1 MRRRVRRL
9 VWLER
14 QSVWVNLQ
22 LVEPMLAAV
31 RTGSPAKLRQE
42 EIESLEIFACSSRLG
57 ANSQKA
63 ACPSTRNQS

>member
-14 QSVWVNLQ
+14 QLVWVNLQ

-31 RTGSPAKLRQE
+31 RTGSP
-42 EIESLEIFACSSRLG
+42 
-57 ANSQKA
+57 
-63 ACPSTRNQS
+63 P

>member
-1 MRRRVRRL
+1 MRRRVRRV

-14 QSVWVNLQ
+14 QSVQVNLQ

-42 EIESLEIFACSSRLG
+42 KIVSLKKFACVYRLG
-57 ANSQKA
+57 LNSQKVGV
-63 ACPSTRNQS
+63 S

>member
-9 VWLER
+9 VCLER

-31 RTGSPAKLRQE
+31 RTGSPPRLRQE
-42 EIESLEIFACSSRLG
+42 KIESLKTFACSYRLG
-57 ANSQKA
+57 SNFRGRWT
-63 ACPSTRNQS
+63 CR